1 MDTEAQNIV
10 QSWLTTLGPYALSCA
25 VAVLA
30 FLGKRMIDKQDA
42 QQKVTNELG
51 IGYAA
56 LSERVQGHG
65 DALKRHQKWLEN
77 HQVAIQEMKTG
88 E

>member
-1 MDTEAQNIV
+1 MEAQTIIQGWV
-10 QSWLTTLGPYALSCA
+10 AAFGPYVLSGA
-25 VAVLA
+25 VALLA

-42 QQKVTNELG
+42 QEKVTNELG

-77 HQVAIQEMKTG
+77 HQEAIQEMKTG